1 MKLSITT
8 YNIFKDWTVEK
19 LCAELPKAG
28 VEGVEFRLGH
38 RHGVDPA
45 MPKTARADARA
56 ALAAAG
62 LSTCSIATGCSFH
75 FAEPEKV
82 REQVAAAAAAI
93 DLAADLGAPRIRV
106 FGNNVVP
113 GVHPDDT
120 AVQVGR
126 ALRELGPVGE
136 RAGVDVLLEMHGD
149 FNDWRLCRKAV
160 TFANHRA
167 VGVLYNCDKKDVVAG
182 SLRAVWHEMKPLIRH
197 IHFHDL
203 IADDYPYAELFALLA
218 ADGYSGWMSMEVS
231 MPVASDADVVRNLH
245 AQARRFLELRSA
257 ALEE

>member
-8 YNIFKDWTVEK
+8 YNIFRDWSVEK
-19 LCAELPKAG
+19 LCSELPKAG
-28 VEGVEFRLGH
+28 VEAVEFRLGH
-38 RHGVDPA
+38 KHGVDPA
-45 MPKTARADARA
+45 MPKAARADVRA

-75 FAEPEKV
+75 SADPEKV
-82 REQVAAAAAAI
+82 QGQVAAAAACI
-93 DLAADLGAPRIRV
+93 ELAADLGAPRIRV
-106 FGNNVVP
+106 FGNNIVP

-126 ALRELGPVGE
+126 ALRELAPIGE
-136 RAGVDVLLEMHGD
+136 RAGVNVLLEMHGD

-160 TFANHRA
+160 SFANHRA
-167 VGVLYNCDKKDVVAG
+167 VGVVYNCDPKDVVAG
-182 SLRAVWHEMKPLIRH
+182 SVRTVWHEMKALVRH
-197 IHFHDL
+197 VHFHDL
-203 IADDYPYAELFALLA
+203 IADDYPYKELFALLA

-245 AQARRFLELRSA
+245 AQAERFFELRSE
-257 ALEE
+257 ALK